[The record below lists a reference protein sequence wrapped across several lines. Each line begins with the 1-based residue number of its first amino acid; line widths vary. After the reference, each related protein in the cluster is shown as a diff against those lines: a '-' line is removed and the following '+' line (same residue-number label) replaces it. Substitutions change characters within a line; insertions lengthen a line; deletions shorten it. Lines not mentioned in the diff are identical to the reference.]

1 MKPTTR
7 LPLPALRATCL
18 CGLLLS
24 AGAAGAT
31 SLDFGASLSPQ
42 GGSLLRAGVGDLP
55 LAGFTLGAGLSSR
68 GLDFSVSRALVLTG
82 LGAARARFDGAA
94 LWSGG
99 LRGGLWSGGLRGG
112 LNLSGTLGPLALA
125 LAGSAWNAS
134 VDRFDPLARWA
145 EAAPDLRDAGAA
157 LALSGRYR
165 LSRAWVLNAQGQLG
179 GQPNLLA
186 YGELR
191 RGALSYRLGLR
202 AGEGVLGAAAGLSYA
217 AEDGLSLSA
226 DALFGPDSLGLSA
239 SLGLDGRLG
248 EDSRLRAY
256 AAYEPWRKAEV
267 TAALRYGL
275 EVRVKAGPGQL
286 SLEGRGGSGGYGA
299 RVGYVLPLGGEN
311 ADQP

>member
-1 MKPTTR
+1 MKSTTR
-7 LPLPALRATCL
+7 LPLSALCAPCL

-31 SLDFGASLSPQ
+31 SLDFGVSLSPQ
-42 GGSLLRAGVGDLP
+42 RGSLLRAGVTDLP

-68 GLDFSVSRALVLTG
+68 GLDFSASRALVLTG
-82 LGAARARFDGAA
+82 LGAARARVDGAA
-94 LWSGG
+94 
-99 LRGGLWSGGLRGG
+99 LWSGGLRGG
-112 LNLSGTLGPLALA
+112 LNLSGTLGPLALT

-157 LALSGRYR
+157 LGLSGRYR

-179 GQPNLLA
+179 GQPNVLT
-186 YGELR
+186 YGEFR
-191 RGALSYRLGLR
+191 RASLSYRLGLR
-202 AGEGVLGAAAGLSYA
+202 AGEGVLGAAVGLSYA
-217 AEDGLSLSA
+217 AEDGLSLNA
-226 DALFGPDSLGLSA
+226 DALLGPDSLGLSA

-256 AAYEPWRKAEV
+256 AAYEPWRRAEV

-275 EVRVKAGPGQL
+275 EVSVKAGPGQL

-299 RVGYVLPLGGEN
+299 RVGYVLPLGG
-311 ADQP
+311 ADRE